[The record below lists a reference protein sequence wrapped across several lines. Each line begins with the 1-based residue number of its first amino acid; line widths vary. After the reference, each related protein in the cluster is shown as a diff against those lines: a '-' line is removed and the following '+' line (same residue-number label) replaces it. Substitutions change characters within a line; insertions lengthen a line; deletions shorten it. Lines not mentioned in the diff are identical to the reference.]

1 MEGPRVPRTF
11 VGMTHKGY
19 EAVIGLEVHVQ
30 LSTKSKAY
38 AGEGYDY
45 GGAPNT
51 QVSPVSLGLPGALP
65 RANWGVVTAATR
77 LGLAL
82 GCTIREYNEYAR
94 KNYFYPDLT
103 KGYQITQHETPIC
116 NGGAVAIETLAGPKS
131 IGLTRIHMEEDTGK
145 SIHDLDPFHSLLDFN
160 RAGVPLLEIVSEPDL
175 RNGEE
180 AYAYLSE
187 IRQLVR
193 YLDISDGNMEE
204 GSLRCDVNI
213 SVRPVGRAQFGT
225 KVEVKNLNSFRH
237 VQKAIDFEF
246 QRQVAAVEAG
256 ETIYQETRTF
266 DSGKGVTTVLRIKED
281 ANDYRYF
288 TEPDLA
294 PVRLTPEWIAL
305 QRASLPELPRARQ
318 ARYQRELRLSE
329 YDAQLLTDDKA
340 TATYFDAVVAAG
352 SPAKTAANW
361 ISGPIAGW
369 LNERAMGIERL
380 PVQAAQLAALIGLIE
395 SRTVSHSAAQQIF
408 GHLAD
413 LPDSDPKSLAQEL
426 GLVQQSD
433 VSALQG
439 IVDAVLADWP
449 EKVAEYRSGKKGLI
463 GLFMGEVMKRSRG
476 AADPK
481 VTTELLKNQLD
492 Q

>member
-1 MEGPRVPRTF
+1 
-11 VGMTHKGY
+11 MTHKGY

-30 LSTKSKAY
+30 LSTRSKAY
-38 AGEGYDY
+38 AGEGYGY
-45 GGAPNT
+45 GEAPNT
-51 QVSPVSLGLPGALP
+51 QISPVSLGLPGALP
-65 RANWGVVTAATR
+65 RANWGVVQAATR

-116 NGGAVAIETLAGPKS
+116 NGGHVAIETSAGPKR

-145 SIHDLDPFHSLLDFN
+145 SIHDLDPFHTLLDYN

-180 AYAYLSE
+180 AYAYLNE

-213 SVRPVGRAQFGT
+213 SVRPVGQVAFGT

-256 ETIYQETRTF
+256 EVIYQETRTF
-266 DSGKGVTTVLRIKED
+266 DSGKGSTSVLRLKED

-294 PVRLTPEWIAL
+294 PVRLTPAWIEG
-305 QRASLPELPRARQ
+305 QRSSLPELPRARK
-318 ARYQRELRLSE
+318 ARYQDQLGLSE
-329 YDAQLLTDDKA
+329 YDAQLLTEDKA
-340 TATYFDAVVAAG
+340 TAAFFDALCAAG
-352 SPAKTAANW
+352 APPKTAANW
-361 ISGPIAGW
+361 ITGPVAGW
-369 LNERAMGIERL
+369 LNERASSIDRL
-380 PVQAAQLAALIGLIE
+380 PVAAASLAALIGLIE
-395 SRTVSHSAAQQIF
+395 ARTVSHSAAQQIF
-408 GHLAD
+408 VRMAEEPNAQPKALAE
-413 LPDSDPKSLAQEL
+413 KM
-426 GLVQQSD
+426 GLVQESNED
-433 VSALQG
+433 ALMAV
-439 IVDAVLADWP
+439 VDSVLADWP
-449 EKVAEYRSGKKGLI
+449 EKVAEYQSGKKGLI

-476 AADPK
+476 SADPK
-481 VTTELLKNQLD
+481 VATDLLRRRLD
-492 Q
+492 

>member
-1 MEGPRVPRTF
+1 
-11 VGMTHKGY
+11 MTHKGY

-30 LSTKSKAY
+30 LSTRSKAY
-38 AGEGYDY
+38 AGEGYGY
-45 GGAPNT
+45 GEAPNT
-51 QVSPVSLGLPGALP
+51 QISPVSLGLPGALP
-65 RANWGVVTAATR
+65 RANWGVVQAATR

-116 NGGAVAIETLAGPKS
+116 NGGHVAIETSAGPKR

-145 SIHDLDPFHSLLDFN
+145 SIHDLDPFHTLLDYN

-180 AYAYLSE
+180 AYAYLNE

-213 SVRPVGRAQFGT
+213 SVRPVGQVAFGT

-246 QRQVAAVEAG
+246 QRQVAAIEAG
-256 ETIYQETRTF
+256 EVIYQETRTF
-266 DSGKGVTTVLRIKED
+266 DSGKGSTSVLRLKED

-294 PVRLTPEWIAL
+294 PVRLTPAWIEG
-305 QRASLPELPRARQ
+305 QRSSLPELPRARK
-318 ARYQRELRLSE
+318 ARYQDQLGLSE
-329 YDAQLLTDDKA
+329 YDAQLLTEDKA
-340 TATYFDAVVAAG
+340 TAAFFDALCAG
-352 SPAKTAANW
+352 GAPPKTAANW
-361 ISGPIAGW
+361 ITGPVAGW
-369 LNERAMGIERL
+369 LNERASSIDRL
-380 PVQAAQLAALIGLIE
+380 PVSAASLASLIGLIE
-395 SRTVSHSAAQQIF
+395 ARTVSHSAAQQIF
-408 GHLAD
+408 VRMAEEPNAQPKALAE
-413 LPDSDPKSLAQEL
+413 KM
-426 GLVQQSD
+426 GLVQESNED
-433 VSALQG
+433 ALMAV
-439 IVDAVLADWP
+439 VDSVLADWP
-449 EKVAEYRSGKKGLI
+449 EKVAEYQSGKKGLI

-476 AADPK
+476 SADPK
-481 VTTELLKNQLD
+481 VATDLLRRRLD
-492 Q
+492 

>member
-1 MEGPRVPRTF
+1 
-11 VGMTHKGY
+11 MTHKGY

-30 LSTKSKAY
+30 LSTRSKAY
-38 AGEGYDY
+38 AGEGYGY
-45 GGAPNT
+45 GEAPNT
-51 QVSPVSLGLPGALP
+51 QISPVSLGLPGALP
-65 RANWGVVTAATR
+65 RANWGVVQAATR

-116 NGGAVAIETLAGPKS
+116 NGGHVAIETSAGPKR

-145 SIHDLDPFHSLLDFN
+145 SIHDLDPFHTLLDYN

-180 AYAYLSE
+180 AYAYLNE

-213 SVRPVGRAQFGT
+213 SVRPVGQVAFGT

-256 ETIYQETRTF
+256 EVIYQETRTF
-266 DSGKGVTTVLRIKED
+266 DSGKGSTSVLRLKED

-294 PVRLTPEWIAL
+294 PVRLTPAWIEG
-305 QRASLPELPRARQ
+305 QRSSLPELPRARK
-318 ARYQRELRLSE
+318 ARYQDQLGLSE
-329 YDAQLLTDDKA
+329 YDAQLLTEDKA
-340 TATYFDAVVAAG
+340 TAAFFDALCAAG
-352 SPAKTAANW
+352 APPKTAANW
-361 ISGPIAGW
+361 ITGPVAGW
-369 LNERAMGIERL
+369 LNERASSIDRL
-380 PVQAAQLAALIGLIE
+380 PVAATSLAALIGLIE
-395 SRTVSHSAAQQIF
+395 ARTVSHSAAQQIF
-408 GHLAD
+408 VRMAEEPNAQPKALAE
-413 LPDSDPKSLAQEL
+413 KM
-426 GLVQQSD
+426 GLVQESNED
-433 VSALQG
+433 ALMAV
-439 IVDAVLADWP
+439 VDSVLADWP
-449 EKVAEYRSGKKGLI
+449 EKVAEYQSGKKGLI

-476 AADPK
+476 SADPK
-481 VTTELLKNQLD
+481 VATDLLRRRLD
-492 Q
+492 

>member
-1 MEGPRVPRTF
+1 
-11 VGMTHKGY
+11 MTHKGY

-30 LSTKSKAY
+30 LSTRSKAY
-38 AGEGYDY
+38 AGEGYGY
-45 GGAPNT
+45 GEAPNT
-51 QVSPVSLGLPGALP
+51 QISPVSLGLPGALP
-65 RANWGVVTAATR
+65 RANWGVVQAATR

-116 NGGAVAIETLAGPKS
+116 NGGHVAIETSAGPKL

-145 SIHDLDPFHSLLDFN
+145 SIHDLDPFQTLLDYN

-180 AYAYLSE
+180 AYAYLNE

-213 SVRPVGRAQFGT
+213 SVRPLGREAFGT

-256 ETIYQETRTF
+256 EVIYQETRTF
-266 DSGKGVTTVLRIKED
+266 DAGKGSTSVLRIKED

-294 PVRLTPEWIAL
+294 PVRLTPSWIEG
-305 QRASLPELPRARQ
+305 QRQSLPELPRARKL
-318 ARYQRELRLSE
+318 RYQSELGLSE

-340 TATYFDAVVAAG
+340 TAAFFDAVCAAG
-352 SPAKTAANW
+352 APAKTAANW
-361 ISGPIAGW
+361 ITGPVAGW
-369 LNERAMGIERL
+369 LNERASSIDRL
-380 PVQAAQLAALIGLIE
+380 PVSAASLAELIGLIE
-395 SRTVSHSAAQQIF
+395 ARTVSHSAAQQIF
-408 GHLAD
+408 GRMADQPGAQPKALAE
-413 LPDSDPKSLAQEL
+413 AL
-426 GLVQQSD
+426 GLIQQSD
-433 VSALQG
+433 ENALMAV
-439 IVDAVLADWP
+439 VDSVLADWP
-449 EKVAEYRSGKKGLI
+449 DKVAEYQSGKKGLI

-476 AADPK
+476 SADPK
-481 VTTELLKNQLD
+481 VATDLLRRRLD
-492 Q
+492 

>member
-1 MEGPRVPRTF
+1 
-11 VGMTHKGY
+11 
-19 EAVIGLEVHVQ
+19 
-30 LSTKSKAY
+30 
-38 AGEGYDY
+38 
-45 GGAPNT
+45 
-51 QVSPVSLGLPGALP
+51 
-65 RANWGVVTAATR
+65 VTAATR

-116 NGGAVAIETLAGPKS
+116 NGGFVAIETSAGPKS

-145 SIHDLDPFHSLLDFN
+145 SIHDLDPFHTLLDFN

-180 AYAYLSE
+180 AYAYLNE

-213 SVRPVGRAQFGT
+213 SVRPVGREAFGT

-266 DSGKGVTTVLRIKED
+266 DAGKGVTTILRVKED

-294 PVRLTPEWIAL
+294 PVRLTPEWIAS

-318 ARYQRELRLSE
+318 ARYQRELGLSA
-329 YDAQLLTDDKA
+329 YDAQLLTDDRPPQPILIRSSLRVRPPKPRP
-340 TATYFDAVVAAG
+340 TGSAVPSPDG
-352 SPAKTAANW
+352 STSARW
-361 ISGPIAGW
+361 V
-369 LNERAMGIERL
+369 LNAFL
-380 PVQAAQLAALIGLIE
+380 FCLQS
-395 SRTVSHSAAQQIF
+395 SR
-408 GHLAD
+408 
-413 LPDSDPKSLAQEL
+413 
-426 GLVQQSD
+426 
-433 VSALQG
+433 
-439 IVDAVLADWP
+439 
-449 EKVAEYRSGKKGLI
+449 R
-463 GLFMGEVMKRSRG
+463 
-476 AADPK
+476 
-481 VTTELLKNQLD
+481 
-492 Q
+492 

>member
-1 MEGPRVPRTF
+1 
-11 VGMTHKGY
+11 MTHKGY

-30 LSTKSKAY
+30 LSTRSKAY
-38 AGEGYDY
+38 AGEGYGY
-45 GGAPNT
+45 GEAPNT

-65 RANWGVVTAATR
+65 RANWGVVQAATR

-82 GCTIREYNEYAR
+82 GCAIREYNEYAR

-116 NGGAVAIETLAGPKS
+116 NGGHVAIETSAGPKL

-145 SIHDLDPFHSLLDFN
+145 SIHDLDPFHTLLDYN

-180 AYAYLSE
+180 AYAYLNE

-213 SVRPVGRAQFGT
+213 SVRPVGREAFGT

-256 ETIYQETRTF
+256 EVIYQETRTF
-266 DSGKGVTTVLRIKED
+266 DAGKGSTSVLRIKED

-294 PVRLTPEWIAL
+294 PVRLTPSWIEG
-305 QRASLPELPRARQ
+305 QRLSLPELPRARKL
-318 ARYQRELRLSE
+318 RYQSELGLSE

-340 TATYFDAVVAAG
+340 TAAFFDAVCAAG
-352 SPAKTAANW
+352 APAKTAANW
-361 ISGPIAGW
+361 ITGPVAGW
-369 LNERAMGIERL
+369 LNERASSIDRL
-380 PVQAAQLAALIGLIE
+380 PVSAASLAELIGLIE
-395 SRTVSHSAAQQIF
+395 ARTVSHSAAQQIF
-408 GHLAD
+408 GRMADQPGAQPKALAE
-413 LPDSDPKSLAQEL
+413 AL
-426 GLVQQSD
+426 GLIQQSD
-433 VSALQG
+433 ENALMAV
-439 IVDAVLADWP
+439 VDSVLADWP
-449 EKVAEYRSGKKGLI
+449 DKVAEYQSGKKGLI

-476 AADPK
+476 SADPK
-481 VTTELLKNQLD
+481 VATDLLRRRLD
-492 Q
+492 

>member
-1 MEGPRVPRTF
+1 
-11 VGMTHKGY
+11 MTHKGY

-30 LSTKSKAY
+30 LSTRSKAY
-38 AGEGYDY
+38 AGEGYGY
-45 GGAPNT
+45 GEAPNT
-51 QVSPVSLGLPGALP
+51 QISPVSLGLPGALP
-65 RANWGVVTAATR
+65 RANWGVVQAATR

-116 NGGAVAIETLAGPKS
+116 NGGHVAIETSAGPKR

-145 SIHDLDPFHSLLDFN
+145 SIHDLDPFHTLLDYN

-180 AYAYLSE
+180 AYAYLNE

-213 SVRPVGRAQFGT
+213 SVRPVGQVAFGT

-256 ETIYQETRTF
+256 EVIYQETRTF
-266 DSGKGVTTVLRIKED
+266 DSGKGSTSVLRLKED

-294 PVRLTPEWIAL
+294 PVRLTPAWIEG
-305 QRASLPELPRARQ
+305 QRSSLPELPRARK
-318 ARYQRELRLSE
+318 ARYQDQLGLSE
-329 YDAQLLTDDKA
+329 YDAQLLTEDKA
-340 TATYFDAVVAAG
+340 TAAFFDALCAAG
-352 SPAKTAANW
+352 APPKTAANW
-361 ISGPIAGW
+361 ITGPVAGW
-369 LNERAMGIERL
+369 LNERASSIDRL
-380 PVQAAQLAALIGLIE
+380 PVSAASLASLIGLIE
-395 SRTVSHSAAQQIF
+395 ARTVSHSAAQQIF
-408 GHLAD
+408 VRMAEEPNAQPKALAE
-413 LPDSDPKSLAQEL
+413 KM
-426 GLVQQSD
+426 GLVQESNED
-433 VSALQG
+433 ALMAV
-439 IVDAVLADWP
+439 VDSVLADWP
-449 EKVAEYRSGKKGLI
+449 EKVAEYQSGKKGLI

-476 AADPK
+476 SADPK
-481 VTTELLKNQLD
+481 VATDLLRRRLD
-492 Q
+492 

>member
-1 MEGPRVPRTF
+1 
-11 VGMTHKGY
+11 MTHKGY

-266 DSGKGVTTVLRIKED
+266 DSGKGITTVLRIKED

-294 PVRLTPEWIAL
+294 TVRLTPEWIAL

-318 ARYQRELRLSE
+318 ARYQRELRLS
-329 YDAQLLTDDKA
+329 
-340 TATYFDAVVAAG
+340 
-352 SPAKTAANW
+352 
-361 ISGPIAGW
+361 
-369 LNERAMGIERL
+369 
-380 PVQAAQLAALIGLIE
+380 
-395 SRTVSHSAAQQIF
+395 
-408 GHLAD
+408 
-413 LPDSDPKSLAQEL
+413 
-426 GLVQQSD
+426 
-433 VSALQG
+433 
-439 IVDAVLADWP
+439 
-449 EKVAEYRSGKKGLI
+449 
-463 GLFMGEVMKRSRG
+463 
-476 AADPK
+476 
-481 VTTELLKNQLD
+481 
-492 Q
+492 

>member
-1 MEGPRVPRTF
+1 M
-11 VGMTHKGY
+11 
-19 EAVIGLEVHVQ
+19 
-30 LSTKSKAY
+30 
-38 AGEGYDY
+38 
-45 GGAPNT
+45 
-51 QVSPVSLGLPGALP
+51 
-65 RANWGVVTAATR
+65 
-77 LGLAL
+77 
-82 GCTIREYNEYAR
+82 
-94 KNYFYPDLT
+94 
-103 KGYQITQHETPIC
+103 
-116 NGGAVAIETLAGPKS
+116 AIETSAGPKS

-266 DSGKGVTTVLRIKED
+266 DSGKGITTVLRIKED

-294 PVRLTPEWIAL
+294 PSA
-305 QRASLPELPRARQ
+305 
-318 ARYQRELRLSE
+318 
-329 YDAQLLTDDKA
+329 TDSRVDC
-340 TATYFDAVVAAG
+340 VAARESARTSSCPS
-352 SPAKTAANW
+352 SP
-361 ISGPIAGW
+361 
-369 LNERAMGIERL
+369 L
-380 PVQAAQLAALIGLIE
+380 P
-395 SRTVSHSAAQQIF
+395 T
-408 GHLAD
+408 
-413 LPDSDPKSLAQEL
+413 
-426 GLVQQSD
+426 
-433 VSALQG
+433 
-439 IVDAVLADWP
+439 
-449 EKVAEYRSGKKGLI
+449 
-463 GLFMGEVMKRSRG
+463 
-476 AADPK
+476 
-481 VTTELLKNQLD
+481 
-492 Q
+492 

>member
-1 MEGPRVPRTF
+1 
-11 VGMTHKGY
+11 MTHKGY

-30 LSTKSKAY
+30 LSTRSKAY

-45 GGAPNT
+45 GEAPNT
-51 QVSPVSLGLPGALP
+51 QISPVSLGLPGALP
-65 RANWGVVTAATR
+65 RANWGVVQAATR

-116 NGGAVAIETLAGPKS
+116 NGGHVAIETIAGPKR

-145 SIHDLDPFHSLLDFN
+145 SIHDLDPFHTLLDYN

-180 AYAYLSE
+180 AYAYLNE

-213 SVRPVGRAQFGT
+213 SVRPVGQVAFGT

-256 ETIYQETRTF
+256 EVIYQETRTF
-266 DSGKGVTTVLRIKED
+266 DSGKGSTSVLRLKED

-294 PVRLTPEWIAL
+294 PVRLTPAWIEG
-305 QRASLPELPRARQ
+305 QRSSLPELPRARK
-318 ARYQRELRLSE
+318 ARYQDQLGLSE
-329 YDAQLLTDDKA
+329 YDAQLLTEDKA
-340 TATYFDAVVAAG
+340 TAAFFDALCAG
-352 SPAKTAANW
+352 GAPPKTAANW
-361 ISGPIAGW
+361 IPGPVAGW
-369 LNERAMGIERL
+369 LNERASSIDRL
-380 PVQAAQLAALIGLIE
+380 PVSAASLASLIGLIE
-395 SRTVSHSAAQQIF
+395 ARTVSHSAAQQIF
-408 GHLAD
+408 VRMAEEPDAQPKALAE
-413 LPDSDPKSLAQEL
+413 KM
-426 GLVQQSD
+426 GLVQESNED
-433 VSALQG
+433 ALMAV
-439 IVDAVLADWP
+439 VDSVLADWP
-449 EKVAEYRSGKKGLI
+449 EKVAEYQSGKKGLI

-476 AADPK
+476 SADPK
-481 VTTELLKNQLD
+481 VATDLLRRRLD
-492 Q
+492 

>member
-1 MEGPRVPRTF
+1 
-11 VGMTHKGY
+11 MTHKGY

-30 LSTKSKAY
+30 LSTRSKAY
-38 AGEGYDY
+38 AGEGYGY
-45 GGAPNT
+45 GEAPNT
-51 QVSPVSLGLPGALP
+51 QISPVSLGLPGALP
-65 RANWGVVTAATR
+65 RANWGVVQAATR

-116 NGGAVAIETLAGPKS
+116 NGGHVAIETSAGPKR

-145 SIHDLDPFHSLLDFN
+145 SIHDLDPFHTLLDYN

-180 AYAYLSE
+180 AYAYLNE

-213 SVRPVGRAQFGT
+213 SVRPVGQVAFGT

-256 ETIYQETRTF
+256 EVIYQETRTF
-266 DSGKGVTTVLRIKED
+266 DSGKGSTSVLRLKED

-294 PVRLTPEWIAL
+294 PVRLTPAWIEG
-305 QRASLPELPRARQ
+305 QRSSLPELPRARK
-318 ARYQRELRLSE
+318 ARYQDQLGLSE
-329 YDAQLLTDDKA
+329 YDAQLLTEDKA
-340 TATYFDAVVAAG
+340 TAAFFDALCAAG
-352 SPAKTAANW
+352 APPKTAANW
-361 ISGPIAGW
+361 ITGPVAGW
-369 LNERAMGIERL
+369 LNERASSIDRL
-380 PVQAAQLAALIGLIE
+380 PVSAVSLAALIGLIE
-395 SRTVSHSAAQQIF
+395 ARTVSHSAAQQIF
-408 GHLAD
+408 VRMAEEPNAQPKALAE
-413 LPDSDPKSLAQEL
+413 KM
-426 GLVQQSD
+426 GLVQESNED
-433 VSALQG
+433 ALMAV
-439 IVDAVLADWP
+439 VDSVLADWP
-449 EKVAEYRSGKKGLI
+449 EKVAEYQSGKKGLI

-476 AADPK
+476 SADPK
-481 VTTELLKNQLD
+481 VATDLLRRRLD
-492 Q
+492 

>member
-1 MEGPRVPRTF
+1 
-11 VGMTHKGY
+11 MTHKGY

-30 LSTKSKAY
+30 LSTRSKAY
-38 AGEGYDY
+38 AGEGYGY
-45 GGAPNT
+45 GEAPNT
-51 QVSPVSLGLPGALP
+51 QISPVSLGLPGALP
-65 RANWGVVTAATR
+65 RANWGVVQAATR

-116 NGGAVAIETLAGPKS
+116 NGGHVAIETSAGPKR

-145 SIHDLDPFHSLLDFN
+145 SIHDLDPFHTLLDYN

-180 AYAYLSE
+180 AYAYLNE

-213 SVRPVGRAQFGT
+213 SVRPVGQVAFGT

-256 ETIYQETRTF
+256 EVIYQETRTF
-266 DSGKGVTTVLRIKED
+266 DSGKGSTSVLRLKED

-294 PVRLTPEWIAL
+294 PVRLTPAWIEG
-305 QRASLPELPRARQ
+305 QRSSLPELPRARKT
-318 ARYQRELRLSE
+318 RYQDQLGLSE
-329 YDAQLLTDDKA
+329 YDAQLLTEDKA
-340 TATYFDAVVAAG
+340 TAAFFDALCAAG
-352 SPAKTAANW
+352 APPKTAANW
-361 ISGPIAGW
+361 ITGPVAGW
-369 LNERAMGIERL
+369 LNERASSIDRL
-380 PVQAAQLAALIGLIE
+380 PVAAASLAALIGLIE
-395 SRTVSHSAAQQIF
+395 ARTVSHSAAQQIF
-408 GHLAD
+408 VRMAEEPNAQPKALAE
-413 LPDSDPKSLAQEL
+413 KM
-426 GLVQQSD
+426 GLVQESNED
-433 VSALQG
+433 ALMAV
-439 IVDAVLADWP
+439 VDSVLADWP
-449 EKVAEYRSGKKGLI
+449 EKVAEYQSGKKGLI

-476 AADPK
+476 SADPK
-481 VTTELLKNQLD
+481 VATDLLRRRLD
-492 Q
+492 

>member
-1 MEGPRVPRTF
+1 
-11 VGMTHKGY
+11 MTHKGY

-30 LSTKSKAY
+30 LSTRSKAY
-38 AGEGYDY
+38 AGEGYGY
-45 GGAPNT
+45 GEAPNT
-51 QVSPVSLGLPGALP
+51 QISPVSLGLPGALP
-65 RANWGVVTAATR
+65 RANWGVVQAATR

-116 NGGAVAIETLAGPKS
+116 NGGHVAIETSAGPKR

-145 SIHDLDPFHSLLDFN
+145 SIHDLDPFHTLLDYN

-180 AYAYLSE
+180 AYAYLNE

-213 SVRPVGRAQFGT
+213 SVRPVGQVAFGT

-256 ETIYQETRTF
+256 EVIYQETRTF
-266 DSGKGVTTVLRIKED
+266 DSGKGSTSVLRLKED

-294 PVRLTPEWIAL
+294 PVRLTPAWIEG
-305 QRASLPELPRARQ
+305 QRSSLPELPRARK
-318 ARYQRELRLSE
+318 ARYQDQLGLSE
-329 YDAQLLTDDKA
+329 YDAQLLTEDKA
-340 TATYFDAVVAAG
+340 TAAFFDALCAG
-352 SPAKTAANW
+352 GAPPKTAANW
-361 ISGPIAGW
+361 ITGPVAGW
-369 LNERAMGIERL
+369 LNERASSIDRL
-380 PVQAAQLAALIGLIE
+380 PVAATSLAALIGLIE
-395 SRTVSHSAAQQIF
+395 ARTVSHSAAQQIF
-408 GHLAD
+408 VRMAEEPDAQPKALAE
-413 LPDSDPKSLAQEL
+413 KM
-426 GLVQQSD
+426 GLVQESNED
-433 VSALQG
+433 ALMAV
-439 IVDAVLADWP
+439 VDSVLADWP
-449 EKVAEYRSGKKGLI
+449 EKVAEYQSGKKGLI

-476 AADPK
+476 SADPK
-481 VTTELLKNQLD
+481 VATDLLRRRLD
-492 Q
+492 

>member
-1 MEGPRVPRTF
+1 
-11 VGMTHKGY
+11 
-19 EAVIGLEVHVQ
+19 
-30 LSTKSKAY
+30 
-38 AGEGYDY
+38 
-45 GGAPNT
+45 
-51 QVSPVSLGLPGALP
+51 
-65 RANWGVVTAATR
+65 
-77 LGLAL
+77 
-82 GCTIREYNEYAR
+82 
-94 KNYFYPDLT
+94 
-103 KGYQITQHETPIC
+103 
-116 NGGAVAIETLAGPKS
+116 
-131 IGLTRIHMEEDTGK
+131 MEEDTGK
-145 SIHDLDPFHSLLDFN
+145 SIHDLDPFHTLLDFN

-266 DSGKGVTTVLRIKED
+266 DSGKGITTVLRIKED

-294 PVRLTPEWIAL
+294 PVRLTPEWIES

-318 ARYQRELRLSE
+318 ARYQRDLALSE

-340 TATYFDAVVAAG
+340 TATYFDAVVATG

-413 LPDSDPKSLAQEL
+413 RPDSDPKSLAEEL

-439 IVDAVLADWP
+439 IVDAVLAEWP

>member
-1 MEGPRVPRTF
+1 
-11 VGMTHKGY
+11 MTHKGY

-30 LSTKSKAY
+30 LSTRSKAY
-38 AGEGYDY
+38 AGEGYGY
-45 GGAPNT
+45 GEAPNT
-51 QVSPVSLGLPGALP
+51 QISPVSLGLPGALP
-65 RANWGVVTAATR
+65 RANWGVVQAATR

-116 NGGAVAIETLAGPKS
+116 NGGHVAIETSAGPKR

-145 SIHDLDPFHSLLDFN
+145 SIHDLDPFHTLLDYN

-180 AYAYLSE
+180 AYAYLNE

-213 SVRPVGRAQFGT
+213 SVRPVGQVAFGT

-256 ETIYQETRTF
+256 EVIYQETRTF
-266 DSGKGVTTVLRIKED
+266 DSGKGSTSVLRLKED

-294 PVRLTPEWIAL
+294 PVRLTPAWIEG
-305 QRASLPELPRARQ
+305 QRSSLPELPRARK
-318 ARYQRELRLSE
+318 ARYQDQLGLSE
-329 YDAQLLTDDKA
+329 YDAQLLTEDKA
-340 TATYFDAVVAAG
+340 TAAFFDALCAG
-352 SPAKTAANW
+352 GAPPKTAANW
-361 ISGPIAGW
+361 ITGPVAGW
-369 LNERAMGIERL
+369 LNERASSIDRL
-380 PVQAAQLAALIGLIE
+380 PVSAASLASLIGLIE
-395 SRTVSHSAAQQIF
+395 ARTVSHSAAQQIF
-408 GHLAD
+408 VRMAEEPDAQPKALAE
-413 LPDSDPKSLAQEL
+413 KM
-426 GLVQQSD
+426 GLVQESNED
-433 VSALQG
+433 ALMAV
-439 IVDAVLADWP
+439 VDSVLADWP
-449 EKVAEYRSGKKGLI
+449 EKVAEYQSGKKGLI

-476 AADPK
+476 SADPK
-481 VTTELLKNQLD
+481 VATDLLRRRLD
-492 Q
+492 

>member
-1 MEGPRVPRTF
+1 
-11 VGMTHKGY
+11 MTHSGY

-30 LSTKSKAY
+30 LSTRSKAY
-38 AGEGYDY
+38 AGEGYGY
-45 GGAPNT
+45 GEAPNT

-82 GCTIREYNEYAR
+82 GCQIREYNEYAR

-116 NGGAVAIETLAGPKS
+116 NGGHVAIETSAGSKL

-145 SIHDLDPFHSLLDFN
+145 SIHDLDPFHTLLDFN

-180 AYAYLSE
+180 AYAYLTE

-213 SVRPVGRAQFGT
+213 SVRPVGREAFGT

-237 VQKAIDFEF
+237 VQKAIDYEF
-246 QRQVAAVEAG
+246 QRQVAAVHAG

-266 DSGKGVTTVLRIKED
+266 DAGKGSTSVLRVKED

-294 PVRLTPEWIAL
+294 PVRLTPEWIEA

-318 ARYQRELRLSE
+318 ARYERELGLSA
-329 YDAQLLTDDKA
+329 YDAALLTDDKA
-340 TATYFDAVVAAG
+340 TATYFDAVVACGA
-352 SPAKTAANW
+352 PAKAAANW

-369 LNERAMGIERL
+369 LNERALTLESLPVTPERL
-380 PVQAAQLAALIGLIE
+380 AELIGLIE
-395 SRTVSHSAAQQIF
+395 DRTVSHSAAQQVF
-408 GHLAD
+408 AKLTENPSAQPKALAE
-413 LPDSDPKSLAQEL
+413 SL

-433 VSALQG
+433 ASALQG
-439 IVDAVLADWP
+439 IVDAVLAEWP
-449 EKVAEYRSGKKGLI
+449 EKVAEYRAGKKGLI

-481 VTTELLKNQLD
+481 VTTELLRAQLES
-492 Q
+492 

>member
-1 MEGPRVPRTF
+1 
-11 VGMTHKGY
+11 MTHKGY

-30 LSTKSKAY
+30 LSTRSKAY
-38 AGEGYDY
+38 AGEGYGY
-45 GGAPNT
+45 GEAPNT
-51 QVSPVSLGLPGALP
+51 QISPVSLGLPGALP
-65 RANWGVVTAATR
+65 RANWGVVQAATR

-116 NGGAVAIETLAGPKS
+116 NGGHVAIETSAGPKR

-145 SIHDLDPFHSLLDFN
+145 SIHDLDPFHTLLDYN

-180 AYAYLSE
+180 AYAYLNE

-213 SVRPVGRAQFGT
+213 SVRPVGQVAFGT

-246 QRQVAAVEAG
+246 QRQVAAIEAG
-256 ETIYQETRTF
+256 EVIYQETRTF
-266 DSGKGVTTVLRIKED
+266 DSGKGSTSVLRLKED

-294 PVRLTPEWIAL
+294 PVRLTPAWIEG
-305 QRASLPELPRARQ
+305 QRSSLPELPRARK
-318 ARYQRELRLSE
+318 ARYQDQLGLSE
-329 YDAQLLTDDKA
+329 YDAQLLTEDKA
-340 TATYFDAVVAAG
+340 TAAFFDALCAG
-352 SPAKTAANW
+352 GAPPKTAANW
-361 ISGPIAGW
+361 ITGPVAGW
-369 LNERAMGIERL
+369 LNERASSIDRL
-380 PVQAAQLAALIGLIE
+380 PVSAASLAALIGLIE
-395 SRTVSHSAAQQIF
+395 ARTVSHSAAQQIF
-408 GHLAD
+408 VRMAEEPNAQPKALA
-413 LPDSDPKSLAQEL
+413 EMM
-426 GLVQQSD
+426 GLVQESNED
-433 VSALQG
+433 ALMAV
-439 IVDAVLADWP
+439 VDSVLADWP
-449 EKVAEYRSGKKGLI
+449 EKVAEYQSGKKGLI

-476 AADPK
+476 SADPK
-481 VTTELLKNQLD
+481 VATDLLRRRLD
-492 Q
+492 

>member
-1 MEGPRVPRTF
+1 
-11 VGMTHKGY
+11 MTHKGY

-30 LSTKSKAY
+30 LSTRSKAY
-38 AGEGYDY
+38 AGEGYGY
-45 GGAPNT
+45 GEAPNT
-51 QVSPVSLGLPGALP
+51 QISPVSLGLPGALP
-65 RANWGVVTAATR
+65 RANWGVVQAATR

-116 NGGAVAIETLAGPKS
+116 NGGHVAIETSAGPKR

-145 SIHDLDPFHSLLDFN
+145 SIHDLDPFHTLLDYN

-180 AYAYLSE
+180 AYAYLNE

-213 SVRPVGRAQFGT
+213 SVRPVGQVAFGT

-246 QRQVAAVEAG
+246 QRQVAVVEAG
-256 ETIYQETRTF
+256 EVIYQETRTF
-266 DSGKGVTTVLRIKED
+266 DSGKGSTSVLRLKED

-294 PVRLTPEWIAL
+294 PVRLTPAWIEG
-305 QRASLPELPRARQ
+305 QRSSLPELPRARK
-318 ARYQRELRLSE
+318 ARYQDQLGLSE
-329 YDAQLLTDDKA
+329 YDAQLLTEDKA
-340 TATYFDAVVAAG
+340 TAAFFDALCAAG
-352 SPAKTAANW
+352 APPKTAANW
-361 ISGPIAGW
+361 ITGPVAGW
-369 LNERAMGIERL
+369 LNERASSIDRL
-380 PVQAAQLAALIGLIE
+380 PVAAASLAALIGLIE
-395 SRTVSHSAAQQIF
+395 ARTVSHSAAQQIF
-408 GHLAD
+408 VRMAEEPNAQPKALAE
-413 LPDSDPKSLAQEL
+413 KM
-426 GLVQQSD
+426 GLVQESNED
-433 VSALQG
+433 ALMAV
-439 IVDAVLADWP
+439 VDSVLADWP
-449 EKVAEYRSGKKGLI
+449 EKVAEYQSGKKGLI

-476 AADPK
+476 SADPK
-481 VTTELLKNQLD
+481 VATDLLRRRLD
-492 Q
+492 

>member
-1 MEGPRVPRTF
+1 
-11 VGMTHKGY
+11 MTHKGY

-30 LSTKSKAY
+30 LSTRSKAY

-45 GGAPNT
+45 GEAPNT
-51 QVSPVSLGLPGALP
+51 QISPVSLGLPGALP
-65 RANWGVVTAATR
+65 RANWGVVQAATR

-116 NGGAVAIETLAGPKS
+116 NGGHVAIETSAGPKR

-145 SIHDLDPFHSLLDFN
+145 SIHDLDPFHTLLDYN

-180 AYAYLSE
+180 AYAYLNE

-213 SVRPVGRAQFGT
+213 SVRPVGQVAFGT

-256 ETIYQETRTF
+256 EVIYQETRTF
-266 DSGKGVTTVLRIKED
+266 DSGKGSTSVLRLKED

-294 PVRLTPEWIAL
+294 PVRLTPAWIEG
-305 QRASLPELPRARQ
+305 QRSSLPELPRARK
-318 ARYQRELRLSE
+318 ARYQDQLGLSE
-329 YDAQLLTDDKA
+329 YDAQLLTEDKA
-340 TATYFDAVVAAG
+340 TAAFFDALCAAG
-352 SPAKTAANW
+352 APPKTAANW
-361 ISGPIAGW
+361 ITGPVAGW
-369 LNERAMGIERL
+369 LNERASSIDRL
-380 PVQAAQLAALIGLIE
+380 PVSAASLAALIGLIE
-395 SRTVSHSAAQQIF
+395 ARTVSHSAAQQIF
-408 GHLAD
+408 MRMAEEPNAQPKALAE
-413 LPDSDPKSLAQEL
+413 KM
-426 GLVQQSD
+426 GLVQESNED
-433 VSALQG
+433 ALMAV
-439 IVDAVLADWP
+439 VDSVLADWP
-449 EKVAEYRSGKKGLI
+449 EKVAEYQSGKKGLI

-476 AADPK
+476 SADPK
-481 VTTELLKNQLD
+481 VATDLLRRRLD
-492 Q
+492 